1 MFRER
6 LQAIRFCTLDRP
18 FSECIRLRDVNL
30 VLPSTVSPPYAST
43 RALSDVARSK
53 TSSSILLLGTQ
64 KGDQNQVGE
73 SGRELGDESLVD
85 KIYCKPSTRTAATII
100 AIQPS
105 ASDRMQIFETKG
117 SPPLYATS
125 RVPQAYTAYYTICRT
140 QKKCNGT
147 FSSRFSPTSH
157 LPEQTRIFAPSSGGL
172 AGIQPRIPVRIERHR
187 SGRGLILRRKA
198 VGVVSRM

>member
-85 KIYCKPSTRTAATII
+85 KIYCKLCTRTAATINRV
-100 AIQPS
+100 QSS
-105 ASDRMQIFETKG
+105 ASDRMQNFKTKG

-147 FSSRFSPTSH
+147 FSSRFSSASH
-157 LPEQTRIFAPSSGGL
+157 LPEQLGFSPRFYEGL
-172 AGIQPRIPVRIERHR
+172 PGFSLGFRF
-187 SGRGLILRRKA
+187 
-198 VGVVSRM
+198 VSRDITLVVV